1 MIRRLARSIVTLNY
15 MYDDPLDRQ
24 RARILIYLMSAAV
37 LIALVSGASGVR
49 ALLLGAPVSPS
60 ILATLSGP
68 VIVVTVYSLVQTGR
82 LTAAIYV
89 LITLTLFSGS
99 AALSNGISSNAYI
112 ALIVPTVTA
121 GLLRS
126 WRSVLVVFLTSTG
139 LIAWAGFVNNQFPE
153 LTSQVVLYLAL
164 HGNIA
169 LFLVLFS
176 GNLRALLDD
185 YMRQIG
191 NMRRIAGLSAEF
203 GSEATEEDYV
213 RDAINILRD
222 DIGYSFAQLFLVENG
237 QIRERTATALNTT
250 QVNTYR
256 DVELDARSAIY
267 EAMRGNETVIVT
279 ASDSELRR
287 DHLLP
292 GISAGVALPVRGGDE
307 LIGVLDVQ
315 RESGD
320 SFPPL
325 EMEQLGIIAGR
336 LGNALAITR
345 QMRVLR
351 SDLDDQQTII
361 SRLTDRL
368 RDYERAEQEV
378 TVGAWSSYLQR
389 RGVDLLGYDFN
400 DGTLQQAAGVPDD
413 IQPALQTGEISVADD
428 GDNQIVRVPITLRGQ
443 TLGAMSFQ
451 VPKGNQTIGSRQEE
465 LMNSVVQRLGLA
477 LENKRL
483 FEQSQSQAQRERR
496 ANEVGGTLLSTTDI
510 QAVLRLAADNFNE
523 ALGAVQ
529 TRIYL
534 EPEADSESEDK
545 R

>member
-1 MIRRLARSIVTLNY
+1 
-15 MYDDPLDRQ
+15 
-24 RARILIYLMSAAV
+24 
-37 LIALVSGASGVR
+37 
-49 ALLLGAPVSPS
+49 
-60 ILATLSGP
+60 
-68 VIVVTVYSLVQTGR
+68 VIVITVYSLVQMGR
-82 LTAAIYV
+82 LTLAVYL
-89 LITLTLFSGS
+89 LITLTLFIG
-99 AALSNGISSNAYI
+99 AATLTDGISPNAYV
-112 ALIVPTVTA
+112 ALIIPTVAA

-126 WRSVLVVFLTSTG
+126 WRSVLVVFLTSTA
-139 LIAWAGFVNNQFPE
+139 LIAWSGFVNNQFPE

-164 HGNIA
+164 HANIA

-176 GNLRALLDD
+176 GNLQTLLED
-185 YMRQIG
+185 YRRQVG
-191 NMRRIAGLSAEF
+191 NMRRVAGLSAEF

-222 DIGYSFAQLFLVENG
+222 DIGYSFAQLFLVENDKI
-237 QIRERTATALNTT
+237 QERVATALNTT
-250 QVNTYR
+250 QVNTYS
-256 DVELDARSAIY
+256 DIELASQSAIY
-267 EAMRGNETVIVT
+267 EAMRGNETVTVT
-279 ASDSELRR
+279 SSDSELRR

-292 GISAGVALPVRGGDE
+292 GITAAVALPVRAGDE

-315 RESGD
+315 REIGD

-325 EMEQLGIIAGR
+325 EMEQLKIIAGR
-336 LGNALAITR
+336 LGNSLALTR

-351 SDLDDQQTII
+351 SDMTDQQSII
-361 SRLTDRL
+361 NRLTDRL

-389 RGVDLLGYDFN
+389 RGVDLLGYDFD
-400 DGTLQQAAGVPDD
+400 DGTLQQAAGVPQD
-413 IQPALQTGEISVADD
+413 IQSALQTGKISVAED

-443 TLGAMSFQ
+443 TLGAMAFQ
-451 VPKGNQTIGSRQEE
+451 VPKGNQTIGPRQEE

-510 QAVLRLAADNFNE
+510 QTVLRLAADNFNE